1 MKKLITIAATVVLL
15 LTMVISAPVAAKST
29 KIHVNP
35 GDSIQDAIDGA
46 SRGDTIILDG
56 IFSNYATV
64 TVGTSGITIK
74 SASPGSGILDGGVGP
89 AFRLVDGLSDA
100 TIDGL
105 VIRNRTGSRGGGIEA
120 WNSGTRGITVKENW
134 IYDNTYNAILVG
146 NVREAQPIVIG
157 WSRRM

>member
-1 MKKLITIAATVVLL
+1 MKKLLFPLLAIVLALGLTLPMAT
-15 LTMVISAPVAAKST
+15 PVAAAT
-29 KIHVNP
+29 WDVFP
-35 GDSIQDAIDGA
+35 GDSIQDAVDDA
-46 SRGDTIILDG
+46 ESGDTIILDG
-56 IFSNYATV
+56 TFENYATV

-89 AFRLVDGLSDA
+89 AFRLVDGLSDV
-100 TIDGL
+100 TFEGL